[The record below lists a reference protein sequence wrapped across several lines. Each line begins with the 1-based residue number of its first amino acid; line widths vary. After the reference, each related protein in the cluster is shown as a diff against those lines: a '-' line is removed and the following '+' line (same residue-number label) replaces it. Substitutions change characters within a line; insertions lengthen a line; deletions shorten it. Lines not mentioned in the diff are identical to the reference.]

1 MPPTPQA
8 KIANCDSREVGR
20 LSYTQ
25 MDQRN
30 REKMYENQKNQPTP
44 VRNQNVKS
52 WYMKCSMPG
61 GGDDDDSDVSSLP
74 DGDPDDD
81 EALRHRIADEDL

>member
-8 KIANCDSREVGR
+8 KIANCDSREVGT

-44 VRNQNVKS
+44 VRNQIVKS
-52 WYMKCSMPG
+52 WHMKCSMPG
-61 GGDDDDSDVSSLP
+61 GGDDDDSN
-74 DGDPDDD
+74 DPDDD